1 MNLRKQTG
9 CTDATKLN
17 DVYNFNDLI
26 DLDIFESLNDEAL
39 KILGTNSLD
48 LP

>member
-1 MNLRKQTG
+1 MDTN
-9 CTDATKLN
+9 ATKLI

-26 DLDIFESLNDEAL
+26 DVDILESLNDEAL
-39 KILGTNSLD
+39 KILGTSSLD